1 MLFHALTGGIAH
13 LDGHSPKMDL
23 SSSVFFTSLLPLMLF
38 TFPVV
43 LTLLSVA
50 QGSHLHPSL
59 SDGLTITSSSGFSI
73 QILFSFYM
81 INAFTLRTS
90 QPPFNYVNSCFSSL
104 LLIQFPFPFLSL
116 SPLGLCPTPGYHC
129 ETFAKKPQRQVIEDC
144 RTAI

>member
-1 MLFHALTGGIAH
+1 MLFHALTGGIAY
-13 LDGHSPKMDL
+13 LDGHSPKTDL
-23 SSSVFFTSLLPLMLF
+23 SSSAFSTSLLPLMLF

-43 LTLLSVA
+43 LTLLSIA
-50 QGSHLHPSL
+50 QGSHPSL

-81 INAFTLRTS
+81 INAFTPRTS

-104 LLIQFPFPFLSL
+104 SLIQFPFPFLSL

-129 ETFAKKPQRQVIEDC
+129 ETFAKKTPK
-144 RTAI
+144 AGY